1 MCNNALLASN
11 KMQVFQYLMIF
22 VALLLSAVVL
32 YGALYWAVMPLRLH
46 DKPLFF
52 DYSLPDKPMFFDYS
66 SRATSVRASTPLPM
80 LGGPTFLD

>member
-1 MCNNALLASN
+1 
-11 KMQVFQYLMIF
+11 MQVFQYLLVF

-32 YGALYWAVMPLRLH
+32 YGALYWAMMPLRLH

-66 SRATSVRASTPLPM
+66 SKTVSVRASTPLAAA
-80 LGGPTFLD
+80 GPG